1 MTQVEVIN
9 KMVKV
14 FDEISYLQEDLKTIK
29 ANAKEAGMD
38 PTMLAKVAKAI
49 SDSKVD
55 ELKEKSEATLD
66 LIEQVRS

>member
-1 MTQVEVIN
+1 
-9 KMVKV
+9 
-14 FDEISYLQEDLKTIK
+14 
-29 ANAKEAGMD
+29 MD